1 MSENEN
7 CCQGC
12 DLVEDAAG
20 LGIIVH
26 GHEEKGCGLS
36 AAQKQM
42 LAARVEDHRN
52 ALAEQTGPALR

>member
-1 MSENEN
+1 MTEIES

-26 GHEEKGCGLS
+26 GHEERGCALS
-36 AAQKQM
+36 ADQKQM
-42 LAARVEDHRN
+42 LAARLVDHRN
-52 ALAEQTGPALR
+52 ALADRGLVPLQ